1 MAHPTTRV
9 MNESFRAGRSKAVDL
24 PQVAGSATAWVVPQ
38 IRRTVALTPRAL
50 RIILMSLGSLVRTV
64 SPERTMRPR

>member
-24 PQVAGSATAWVVPQ
+24 PQVGSATAWVVPQ